1 MRRGDQRSFPFLSA
15 ARTGARVQ
23 RGGLF
28 AASYGPKWQ
37 ADNGRLHMESQ
48 RQRYVGAE
56 SGDETYEE
64 MLMSATLHLKLL
76 VLIHYTLRRLR

>member
-1 MRRGDQRSFPFLSA
+1 
-15 ARTGARVQ
+15 
-23 RGGLF
+23 
-28 AASYGPKWQ
+28 
-37 ADNGRLHMESQ
+37 MESQ